1 MSEARRNWKS
11 QSISY
16 AYKLRESA
24 SGIGAIVLAFCHAT
38 PRPFPC
44 FIDKAAIDYEGLVWT
59 YMLRAD
65 RSVEKDVCLG
75 HIDTMTE
82 NLRRFADALK
92 LDDEDRKALFAEFRL
107 WFAKDARARSEN

>member
-24 SGIGAIVLAFCHAT
+24 SGIGAIVLAALHAS
-38 PRPFPC
+38 PRPYPC
-44 FIDKAAIDYEGLVWT
+44 FIDKAAIDPAGLVFT
-59 YMLRAD
+59 YMIRAD

-75 HIDTMTE
+75 HIGTMTE

-92 LDDEDRKALFAEFRL
+92 LGDEDRKALFAEFAK
-107 WFAKDARARSEN
+107 WFVVDARARSEN